1 MHHMEC
7 TSKTSM
13 FLQPTQCTEPGKTAP
28 IHEPVDG
35 TNNYQVSHKRSYR
48 PEEHCGQYLT
58 GNLKLVI

>member
-1 MHHMEC
+1 
-7 TSKTSM
+7 M